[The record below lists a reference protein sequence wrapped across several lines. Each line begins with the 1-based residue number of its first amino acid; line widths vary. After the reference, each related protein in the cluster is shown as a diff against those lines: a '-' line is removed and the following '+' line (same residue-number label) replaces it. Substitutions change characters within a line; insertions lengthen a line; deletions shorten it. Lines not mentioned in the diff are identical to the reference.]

1 MLPVN
6 FFDRSLISDAIRERQ
21 RSVRSHRRR
30 GHTSLGSPAAA
41 GLRQREWD
49 RANRQQQKQVKGA
62 SKNLRFDRRVNLFF
76 HFFGPSRVVPVE
88 SVFRSLLP
96 FTILL
101 QHFRVRLRESFI
113 DGSGS

>member
-30 GHTSLGSPAAA
+30 GHTSLGSPATA

-76 HFFGPSRVVPVE
+76 HFFGPRE
-88 SVFRSLLP
+88 LFRLNQ
-96 FTILL
+96 F
-101 QHFRVRLRESFI
+101 
-113 DGSGS
+113 SGRFFLSPSCSSISG